1 MAPQLLTT
9 SATAAAW
16 PQPHGPV
23 PPAICVPHA
32 PLHRSHACHSARLRG
47 LRSGV
52 PQPVRNSP
60 RRRPP
65 RYNGDGL
72 GSTPNPAKCCRHV
85 LGHRQLQCPPAPGP
99 GQMRVQLLRRLP
111 ARTCMQHAARRWAE
125 SWSSVCLCHDRRVL
139 CSTASLMTSPWH
151 YDYVIYF
158 LFPLEIKPELHKY
171 TPSPNMAAY
180 RHRLGEAKHSTRA
193 CSTLGS
199 CPCRAHCSYTFSW
212 CPSGYSSE
220 HSDHKHFFLRSILM
234 KLWDILFTFLIYCH
248 KHIMQ
253 GSMLFLTRG
262 LTIGTKVPRYILIF
276 TRVSYM

>member
-1 MAPQLLTT
+1 
-9 SATAAAW
+9 
-16 PQPHGPV
+16 V

-139 CSTASLMTSPWH
+139 CSTASLMTSP
-151 YDYVIYF
+151 
-158 LFPLEIKPELHKY
+158 
-171 TPSPNMAAY
+171 
-180 RHRLGEAKHSTRA
+180 
-193 CSTLGS
+193 
-199 CPCRAHCSYTFSW
+199 
-212 CPSGYSSE
+212 
-220 HSDHKHFFLRSILM
+220 
-234 KLWDILFTFLIYCH
+234 
-248 KHIMQ
+248 
-253 GSMLFLTRG
+253 
-262 LTIGTKVPRYILIF
+262 
-276 TRVSYM
+276 